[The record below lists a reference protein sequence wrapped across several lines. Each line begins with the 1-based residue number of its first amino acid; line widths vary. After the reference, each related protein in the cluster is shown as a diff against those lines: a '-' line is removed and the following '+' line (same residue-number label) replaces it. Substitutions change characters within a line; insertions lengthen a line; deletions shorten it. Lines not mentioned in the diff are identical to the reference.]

1 MIRMR
6 SGGLDLTVMKCE
18 GEDWMAKKK
27 KKKKKV
33 VFFFLQCNYSLIC
46 GSPTQEYGT

>member
-27 KKKKKV
+27 KKKKWGGDK
-33 VFFFLQCNYSLIC
+33 LQI
-46 GSPTQEYGT
+46 